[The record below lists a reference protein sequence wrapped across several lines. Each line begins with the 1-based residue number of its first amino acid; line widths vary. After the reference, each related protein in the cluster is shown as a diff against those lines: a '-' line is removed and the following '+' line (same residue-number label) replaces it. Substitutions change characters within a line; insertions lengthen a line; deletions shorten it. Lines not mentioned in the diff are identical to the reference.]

1 MLDFNICF
9 YSVGESS
16 CMFVVLSDG
25 ISKLGKAFTL
35 AISTL
40 IKFDNLL
47 SMFLNLLFLLYLVD
61 LSHTISCTFN
71 FINKF

>member
-16 CMFVVLSDG
+16 YMFVVLSDG
-25 ISKLGKAFTL
+25 ISKLGEAFTL

-40 IKFDNLL
+40 IKFGNLL
-47 SMFLNLLFLLYLVD
+47 SMFLNLSFLLHLVD